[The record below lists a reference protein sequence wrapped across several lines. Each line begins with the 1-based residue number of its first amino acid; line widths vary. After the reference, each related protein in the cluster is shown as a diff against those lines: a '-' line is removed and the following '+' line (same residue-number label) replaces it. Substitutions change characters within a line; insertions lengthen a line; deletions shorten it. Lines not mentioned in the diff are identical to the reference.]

1 MRGAKGRREEVV
13 MVARR
18 REEEAARRED
28 RGREAEGSRE
38 SWKHWRLL

>member
-13 MVARR
+13 IVASSRG
-18 REEEAARRED
+18 EAARRED